1 MSPWIAT
8 GFLLFFSII
17 NLFEMHIGVR
27 FLVVLTLLA
36 IAELFLYQG
45 AVLNSFKFDNLAN
58 SGVGSLDLQGF
69 VAAIPYAVW
78 LFLAIEGISLMTN
91 NIDRKGFRKTI
102 TRGYNLAFFTLLTL
116 ALLVLVL
123 AAGGI
128 DWSLPESLGIL
139 EENHPMPA
147 SMALILGKENFL
159 VQLFTF
165 IGLFGL
171 IASLQGIAF
180 AATTQLE
187 PLLPVIKNKRISKR
201 VLASS
206 LVFLFSLTAIWSSQT
221 GFLIEVSV
229 FGAVCMYLVVSA
241 SLLRLRKRNTISSSM
256 ISANVLY
263 RHSDFNPNF
272 SSFNAWVAVIIS
284 LICIGAFA
292 YLQFQAFI
300 IFIACSLVYV
310 FLIRR
315 N

>member
-1 MSPWIAT
+1 
-8 GFLLFFSII
+8 
-17 NLFEMHIGVR
+17 
-27 FLVVLTLLA
+27 
-36 IAELFLYQG
+36 
-45 AVLNSFKFDNLAN
+45 
-58 SGVGSLDLQGF
+58 
-69 VAAIPYAVW
+69 
-78 LFLAIEGISLMTN
+78 
-91 NIDRKGFRKTI
+91 
-102 TRGYNLAFFTLLTL
+102 
-116 ALLVLVL
+116 
-123 AAGGI
+123 
-128 DWSLPESLGIL
+128 LPESLGIL

-187 PLLPVIKNKRISKR
+187 PLLPFIKNKRISKR

-241 SLLRLRKRNTISSSM
+241 SLLHLRKTNGINPST
-256 ISANVLY
+256 ISANILY